1 MTDTTFEDQLFGKKV
16 IDNRNVSMTDALKY
30 LLKKEEF
37 RILDVAVGY
46 FYISGLLLLKDEFT
60 NFMDNRNGHFRILM
74 GNETNGATVNV
85 LDSGKYHDYAE
96 LIQESTKKD
105 TSNISDKDFLGK
117 VAEWIN
123 EGRIEIKIYTGTAN
137 YFHAKSYLFASSL
150 DTSNGTAIVG
160 SSNFS
165 K

>member
-46 FYISGLLLLKDEFT
+46 FYISGLFLLKDEFT

-85 LDSGKYHDYAE
+85 LDDSKFNNYAE
-96 LIQESTKKD
+96 LIHESTEKD
-105 TSNISDKDFLGK
+105 TKTISDKAFLGK
-117 VAEWIN
+117 VTEWIR
-123 EGRIEIKIYTGTAN
+123 EGKIEVKIYTGTAN

-150 DTSNGTAIVG
+150 NANRGTAIVG
-160 SSNFS
+160 PSTTQ
-165 K
+165 